1 MKDTQTPATGITPK
15 GITPEVGKRYV
26 TRGGWVTP
34 PLTLNDDDDA
44 KYYPFKAMDTFY
56 TESGLYF
63 DNNTESE
70 FDLISEYVE
79 PTVTDTFRRDLI
91 ARLYCEMIGAACRN
105 NVKEIKYGGL
115 SWDAIRA
122 AGTLIDRMRSAEKM
136 EAQP

>member
-1 MKDTQTPATGITPK
+1 MSTNNTPQ

-26 TRGGWVTP
+26 TRGGWITP

-91 ARLYCEMIGAACRN
+91 ARLYVARIAEFAGLDN
-105 NVKEIKYGGL
+105 EIIRESIAYT
-115 SWDAIRA
+115 AIECA
-122 AGTLIDRMRSAEKM
+122 DTLIKAM
-136 EAQP
+136 EGEV